1 MDFSFLGNGKFNVVR
16 LQCAKEK
23 RLRVPAYA
31 KRADE
36 ALIEKFN
43 RYTSPFQNTC
53 NTGNGPRS

>member
-1 MDFSFLGNGKFNVVR
+1 MDFNFLGNGKFNVVR

-23 RLRVPAYA
+23 RLRVPANA

-43 RYTSPFQNTC
+43 RYTFPFQN
-53 NTGNGPRS
+53 SL